1 MTGKDCETRLETIRA
16 KEEGIM
22 RRKIAFFDIDD
33 TLTSEKDGC
42 IPDSTKEAIRKAHEN
57 GHLLFINSG
66 RTCGN
71 VEERFRVMG
80 FDGYVFGCGTNI
92 FYGDKELL
100 HIEQSH
106 ERTMEI
112 LRFARETGVDLLFE
126 SKKECVFDWTRPFQ
140 NPMARQFAKGLQK
153 RFPLQERLQAE
164 DFVCDKFGFWA
175 EREEQA
181 ETMMRF
187 WKGKFECIDR
197 GGSFYECIPYGY
209 SKATGIQFLLDYFG
223 LDKADAY
230 AFGDS
235 TNDLAMLEYVPNSVA
250 MGNAKPKWLFERVS
264 YVTDKASE
272 DGIYKAMEHFSFF

>member
-1 MTGKDCETRLETIRA
+1 
-16 KEEGIM
+16 M
-22 RRKIAFFDIDD
+22 RRKIAFFDVDD
-33 TLTSEKDGC
+33 TLTSEIDGS

-71 VEERFRVMG
+71 VEKRFRVMG

-92 FYGDKELL
+92 FYEDKELL

-106 ERTMEI
+106 ETTMEI
-112 LRFARETGVDLLFE
+112 LRLARETGVDLLFE
-126 SKKECVFDWTRPFQ
+126 SKRECIFDWKRPIR
-140 NPMARQFAKGLQK
+140 NLKAREFSQILQR
-153 RFPLQERLQAE
+153 RFPELERLEAE
-164 DFVCDKFGFWA
+164 DFVCDKFGFWF
-175 EREEQA
+175 EREEQVEA
-181 ETMMRF
+181 ISHIL
-187 WKGKFECIDR
+187 KGKFECIDR
-197 GGSFYECIPYGY
+197 GGNFFECIPYGY

-250 MGNAKPKWLFERVS
+250 MGNSDPKWLLDKVS
-264 YVTDKASE
+264 YVTAKASE
-272 DGIYKAMEHFSFF
+272 DGIYKAMEHLGFF